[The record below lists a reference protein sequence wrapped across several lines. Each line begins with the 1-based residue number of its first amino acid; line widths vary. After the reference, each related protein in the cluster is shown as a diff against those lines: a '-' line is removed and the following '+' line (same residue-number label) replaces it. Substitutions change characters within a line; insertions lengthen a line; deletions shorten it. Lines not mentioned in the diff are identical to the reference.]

1 MSTRNPGRRLSR
13 VVTYSLLFLFSVFCL
28 FPFLWLLR
36 SSLMSSKEIF
46 TLPPML
52 LPAHPR
58 WSNYLELFQVIPF
71 ARYFL
76 NTLVV
81 VAINVVG
88 ALLSNTI
95 IAYAFA
101 RIKFRGR
108 SVMYA
113 LCISTL
119 MLPQTVTM
127 IPLFI
132 EWKIFHGI
140 NTYAPLTVMAFFGNA
155 FYIFLLNQFFKTIPV
170 EFDEAAFVDGANYF
184 QIVRRIIV
192 PMSQPALAVVALFTF
207 LASWNDFMGPFL
219 YINDQSK
226 YTLSLGLKYI
236 ISGYSVIGQWQT
248 LMAASVLIVLP
259 VALLFFML
267 QRYFIEGLTMGG
279 LKG

>member
-1 MSTRNPGRRLSR
+1 MSNGPARRHYPRFAIYLA
-13 VVTYSLLFLFSVFCL
+13 LGLFSLFCV

-36 SSLMSSKEIF
+36 SSLMTSREMF
-46 TLPPML
+46 TLPAPA
-52 LPAHPR
+52 LPATLQ
-58 WSNYLELFQVIPF
+58 WQNYLDIFKVVPF

-76 NTLVV
+76 NTMEI

-88 ALLSNTI
+88 ALLSNTL

-108 SVMYA
+108 TIMYA
-113 LCISTL
+113 FCIATL

-140 NTYAPLTVMAFFGNA
+140 NTYAPLTVLAFFGNA
-155 FYIFLLNQFFKTIPV
+155 FYIFLLNQFFKTIPI
-170 EFDEAAFVDGANYF
+170 EYDEAAFVDGANYF
-184 QIVRRIIV
+184 QIVRKIIV
-192 PMSQPALAVVALFTF
+192 PMSQPALAVVALFTA

-219 YINDQSK
+219 YLNDQSK

-236 ISGYSVIGQWQT
+236 ISGYSVIGQWQV
-248 LMAASVLIVLP
+248 LMAASVLVVLP
-259 VALLFFML
+259 VALLFFAM
-267 QRYFIEGLTMGG
+267 QRYFIEGLSMGG

>member
-1 MSTRNPGRRLSR
+1 MTKTPARRQGYRFVIYLAL
-13 VVTYSLLFLFSVFCL
+13 VLFSLFCVFPL
-28 FPFLWLLR
+28 LWLVR
-36 SSLMSSKEIF
+36 SSLMTSREIF
-46 TLPPML
+46 TLPPAL
-52 LPAHPR
+52 FPSKPQWR
-58 WSNYLELFQVIPF
+58 NYLDLFKVVPF
-71 ARYFL
+71 ARYFF
-76 NTLVV
+76 NTVLI

-95 IAYAFA
+95 IAFAFA
-101 RIKFRGR
+101 RIRFTGR
-108 SVMYA
+108 TLMYA
-113 LCISTL
+113 LCIATL

-127 IPLFI
+127 IPLFM

-155 FYIFLLNQFFKTIPV
+155 FYIFMLHQFFKTIPM
-170 EFDEAAFVDGANYF
+170 EYDEAAFVDGANYF
-184 QIVRRIIV
+184 QIVKSIIV

-219 YINDQSK
+219 YLNDQSK

-236 ISGYSVIGQWQT
+236 ISGYTVIGQWQI

-259 VALLFFML
+259 VALLFFAL

-279 LKG
+279 IKG